1 MEFVGKVVKAN
12 MQKTAVVSIGRF
24 ITHPLYK
31 KRMRRDSKFKVH
43 DEIGVKIGDKVRITT
58 TRPISKEK
66 HFKIVEVIKND
77 SE

>member
-1 MEFVGKVVKAN
+1 MEFVGKVIKVN
-12 MQKTAVVSIGRF
+12 MQKTAVVSIERF
-24 ITHPLYK
+24 VIHPLYK
-31 KRMRRDSKFKVH
+31 KRMRRYSKFKVH

-66 HFKIVEVIKND
+66 HFKIVEVIKNG